1 MATQGGTFDPASAGQ
16 TILIVDDEADILT
29 TLGAFLESAIPSV
42 KVQTAQSGPLALQ
55 AMAAT
60 APDLIIS
67 DFKMPGMDGLQFL
80 AAARQAHPGIPAILI
95 TAYPDMDLAIRAL
108 NEERIQHFCA
118 KPIEPQEIADVVRAI
133 LIERLARQQREKAL
147 ARSLEQLRR
156 QAQG

>member
-1 MATQGGTFDPASAGQ
+1 MATQDGAFDPAKAGQ

-42 KVQTAQSGPLALQ
+42 HVETAQSGALGLK
-55 AMAAT
+55 AMAMK

-80 AAARQAHPGIPAILI
+80 AEARKARPGTPAILI

-133 LIERLARQQREKAL
+133 LIERLAKQQRERAL
-147 ARSLEQLRR
+147 QRSLEQLRR
-156 QAQG
+156 QASQ

>member
-1 MATQGGTFDPASAGQ
+1 MATEGGSYDPGRAGQ

-29 TLGAFLESAIPSV
+29 TLGSFLESAVPSV
-42 KVQTAQSGPLALQ
+42 RVETAQSGTLGLK
-55 AMAAT
+55 AMKAN

-80 AAARQAHPGIPAILI
+80 AEARKLRPGTPAILI

-133 LIERLARQQREKAL
+133 LIERLAKQQREKAL
-147 ARSLEQLRR
+147 ARSLDQLRR
-156 QAQG
+156 QASK